1 MQVQAAL
8 GLVTERPQSLD
19 TLTVEVEFGRVLQA
33 VKIHPPKKF
42 PSSSNWYVIMLL
54 LDDDPTQCTFA
65 STTFCKWTPSG

>member
-1 MQVQAAL
+1 MTLAFEM
-8 GLVTERPQSLD
+8 GSPVTP
-19 TLTVEVEFGRVLQA
+19 LTIVPD

>member
-1 MQVQAAL
+1 VFYAL
-8 GLVTERPQSLD
+8 
-19 TLTVEVEFGRVLQA
+19 